1 MSMVQKMND
10 ETNEIGAEELVGWIE
25 LGCWI
30 SIALLPFLYWVNGGA
45 VSTDQLVLRWIVV
58 VVVISGAVGL
68 RIRRW
73 LR

>member
-1 MSMVQKMND
+1 LADD
-10 ETNEIGAEELVGWIE
+10 ETNEIGAEELMGWIE

-58 VVVISGAVGL
+58 VVVICGAVGL